1 MEHWSEEFVSEI
13 IFSKY
18 CSFDSCG
25 DAINPKLGQKGPK
38 LVFHAPML
46 IERWK
51 SIVKGNLR
59 WSIRF
64 WKHYHKIFKFWLPMV
79 TSSTEKWVKEAQIG
93 TLCSNDDRK
102 IKTKIKRYLEVNY
115 SFMKPF
121 FQNFKVL
128 SQHGY
133 VINPK
138 LSWKRSQTRISRT
151 NGDKRWKSKVK
162 GNLWSCISLWNYFPE
177 NLKFQPHVMTSSSQ
191 NWVKNTQICIS
202 CTTVGK
208 NIKIRNYENFASK
221 LFFWRK
227 NFWILK
233 HQFSFWRHYFK
244 TGTLSAELTSDMRF
258 PTFWNWGRFQ
268 SLIMLVAL
276 TCLPE
281 ELLSRIPV
289 FKEHH

>member
-121 FQNFKVL
+121 FQNL
-128 SQHGY
+128 
-133 VINPK
+133 
-138 LSWKRSQTRISRT
+138 
-151 NGDKRWKSKVK
+151 KSCL
-162 GNLWSCISLWNYFPE
+162 NM
-177 NLKFQPHVMTSSSQ
+177 VMTSTR
-191 NWVKNTQICIS
+191 NWVEKGPKLVSQELMVT
-202 CTTVGK
+202 K
-208 NIKIRNYENFASK
+208 DENQK
-221 LFFWRK
+221 
-227 NFWILK
+227 
-233 HQFSFWRHYFK
+233 
-244 TGTLSAELTSDMRF
+244 
-258 PTFWNWGRFQ
+258 
-268 SLIMLVAL
+268 
-276 TCLPE
+276 
-281 ELLSRIPV
+281 
-289 FKEHH
+289 